1 MSFTITL
8 FYAGLLALMLLAL
21 SMQVVILR
29 RRHGVGV
36 GAGERQDLGLA
47 VRAQANF
54 CEYVPLGLLLLLLLE
69 ASGALAPVMLHGLGV
84 MLLFGRLLHGF
95 FGLNRSAG
103 TSMGRFVGTLL
114 TWLMIATAALFSV
127 GLAIG
132 WWLSG
137 V

>member
-8 FYAGLLALMLLAL
+8 FYAGLLALVLLAL
-21 SMQVVILR
+21 SMRVVVLR

-36 GAGERQDLGLA
+36 GSGDHQDLGLA

-54 CEYVPLGLLLLLLLE
+54 CEYVPLGLLLLFLLE
-69 ASGALAPVMLHGLGV
+69 AAGTLSPALLHGLGV
-84 MLLFGRLLHGF
+84 MLLAGRLLHGF

-103 TSMGRFVGTLL
+103 TSKGRFVGTLL
-114 TWLMIATAALFSV
+114 TWLMITVAALLSV

>member
-8 FYAGLLALMLLAL
+8 FYAGLLALVLLAL
-21 SMQVVILR
+21 SMQVVVLR

-36 GAGERQDLGLA
+36 GSGDRQDLGLA

-54 CEYVPLGLLLLLLLE
+54 CEYVPVGLLLLLLLE
-69 ASGALAPVMLHGLGV
+69 AAGTLSPVLLHMLGA
-84 MLLFGRLLHGF
+84 MLLVGRLMHGF

-114 TWLMIATAALFSV
+114 TWLMIGAAALFSV